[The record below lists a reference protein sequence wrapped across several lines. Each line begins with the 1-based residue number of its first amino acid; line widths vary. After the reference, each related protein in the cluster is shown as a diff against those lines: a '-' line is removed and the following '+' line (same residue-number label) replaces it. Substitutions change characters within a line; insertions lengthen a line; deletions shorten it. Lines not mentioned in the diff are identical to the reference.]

1 MNTYPEAWA
10 LVLAAGEGSRLRSL
24 TTTSAGVAV
33 PKQFCSLR
41 GGPTLLDEA
50 LQRAR
55 SVVPPTQVC
64 AVVAEQHRTWWQPA
78 LAALAPGNVVAQPCN
93 RGTAHGILLPLLHI
107 IARDPDALVILL
119 PADHH
124 VQDEATLMHSLRR
137 ASTLAMACPNAVLL
151 LGVEPEHPDTELGYI
166 LPADAGS
173 AGLSRVRRFIEKP
186 RLEVASTLLDQGALW
201 NVFIVVAMAR
211 ALLALFQRDLG
222 TTVDAMRTL
231 VARGRV
237 DDDGVDDDLAG
248 LYESLSSVD
257 FSSHVLE
264 GQEGRLRVLPVPR
277 CGWSDLGTPQR
288 VAETL
293 LRLPPAGAPMRM
305 ADDGFTRIN
314 LAAQYSLACSA
325 RGAPLRMG
333 HSS

>member
-1 MNTYPEAWA
+1 MNTYPKAWA

-24 TTTSAGVAV
+24 TTTPAGVAV
-33 PKQFCSLR
+33 PKQFCSLQ

-55 SVVPPTQVC
+55 AVAPPAQVC

-78 LAALAPGNVVAQPCN
+78 LSALAPGNVISQPCN
-93 RGTAHGILLPLLHI
+93 RGTAHGILLPLLQI
-107 IARDPDALVILL
+107 MARDPDALVLLL

-137 ASTLAMACPNAVLL
+137 ATTLAMAYPNSVLL

-173 AGLSRVRRFIEKP
+173 AGLSRVRRFMEKP
-186 RLEVASTLLDQGALW
+186 RLEVASALLDQGALW
-201 NVFIVVAMAR
+201 NVFIVVATAR
-211 ALLALFQRDLG
+211 ALLALYERDLG
-222 TTVDAMRTL
+222 TTVSAMRAI
-231 VARGRV
+231 VARGRHGGGG
-237 DDDGVDDDLAG
+237 DELAG
-248 LYESLSSVD
+248 LYQALPSVD
-257 FSSHVLE
+257 FSAAVLE

-293 LRLPPAGAPMRM
+293 LRLHNAGDPMRT
-305 ADDGFTRIN
+305 ATDDCPRIN
-314 LAAQYSLACSA
+314 LAAQYSLACST
-325 RGAPLRMG
+325 RGTSLRMG
-333 HSS
+333 YSS

>member
-1 MNTYPEAWA
+1 MNTVSNAWA

-24 TTTSAGVAV
+24 TTTPAGVAV
-33 PKQFCSLR
+33 PKQFCSLQ

-55 SVVPPTQVC
+55 AVAPSTQVC

-78 LAALAPGNVVAQPCN
+78 LAALAPGNVIAQPCN
-93 RGTAHGILLPLLHI
+93 RGTAHGILLPLLQI
-107 IARDPDALVILL
+107 MARDPDALVLLL

-137 ASTLAMACPNAVLL
+137 ATTLATAYPMSVLL

-166 LPADAGS
+166 LPTDKGS
-173 AGLSRVRRFIEKP
+173 AGLSRVRRFMEKP

-201 NVFIVVAMAR
+201 NVFIVVATAR
-211 ALLALFQRDLG
+211 ALLALYERDLG
-222 TTVDAMRTL
+222 ATVNAMRAI
-231 VARGRV
+231 VARGR
-237 DDDGVDDDLAG
+237 DSAASADLAN
-248 LYESLSSVD
+248 LYQTLASVD
-257 FSSHVLE
+257 FSAAVLE
-264 GQEGRLRVLPVPR
+264 GQEARLRVLPVPR

-293 LRLPPAGAPMRM
+293 LRLPPAGGPVRM
-305 ADDGFTRIN
+305 ATDDFARIN

-325 RGAPLRMG
+325 RGPSLRMG
-333 HSS
+333 YSS